1 MKLEGWTT
9 KGYYVNQTFTPQDE
23 GYSDLFYI
31 ASEKFYRANGET
43 LTFPPHRVTFHG
55 AWTKGVDGDAKTF
68 DIVTEDDLPT
78 LIEGIDADRNE
89 YVNGEAEGI
98 YDTAGRRLETLRKG
112 VNIVR
117 MSDGSVRK
125 VFIK

>member
-1 MKLEGWTT
+1 M
-9 KGYYVNQTFTPQDE
+9 
-23 GYSDLFYI
+23 FYI